1 MKLVK
6 DLSDENSRLLRD
18 NKRANE
24 SLDGMLK
31 DNADLNNRLVNIAFQ
46 SPEDGGDIFDD
57 AFADPAELA
66 ERAEKRQKAALQ
78 RQASAGQSGKAAPGM
93 DSAMQKRQEAT
104 AAEVS
109 RAVGASSPF
118 WLSPL
123 MQLRKPFDRLYTMYE
138 LSTLVGAVTSQVE
151 TALHALAAQI
161 MPWVASGHCKIM
173 CNDAT

>member
-6 DLSDENSRLLRD
+6 DLSEENSRLLRD

-46 SPEDGGDIFDD
+46 SSEDGGDIFDD

-66 ERAEKRQKAALQ
+66 ERAEKRKKAASQ
-78 RQASAGQSGKAAPGM
+78 RQASAGDSGKAANGM

-104 AAEVS
+104 AAEVK
-109 RAVGASSPF
+109 SSC
-118 WLSPL
+118 WCMLSL
-123 MQLRKPFDRLYTMYE
+123 LAISTDETMK
-138 LSTLVGAVTSQVE
+138 GF
-151 TALHALAAQI
+151 
-161 MPWVASGHCKIM
+161 
-173 CNDAT
+173 

>member
-6 DLSDENSRLLRD
+6 DLSEENTRLLRD

-66 ERAEKRQKAALQ
+66 ERAEKRKKAALE
-78 RQASAGQSGKAAPGM
+78 RQASAGDAARRAAASGM
-93 DSAMQKRQEAT
+93 DSAMKKRQEAT

-109 RAVGASSPF
+109 PPACACSTCCTTSSSSLYSSFWPQRGCSAEAVS
-118 WLSPL
+118 
-123 MQLRKPFDRLYTMYE
+123 
-138 LSTLVGAVTSQVE
+138 
-151 TALHALAAQI
+151 I
-161 MPWVASGHCKIM
+161 
-173 CNDAT
+173 

>member
-6 DLSDENSRLLRD
+6 DLSEENTRLLRD

-66 ERAEKRQKAALQ
+66 ERAEKRKKAALE
-78 RQASAGQSGKAAPGM
+78 RQGSAGGADRVATGM
-93 DSAMQKRQEAT
+93 DSAMKQRQEAT
-104 AAEVS
+104 AAEVRSCCCTCS
-109 RAVGASSPF
+109 RSSLFCSNSLSEPLVGYPLLYLVEYPLGSASMLESGVPIRKLRMS
-118 WLSPL
+118 WLS
-123 MQLRKPFDRLYTMYE
+123 RK
-138 LSTLVGAVTSQVE
+138 STCS
-151 TALHALAAQI
+151 
-161 MPWVASGHCKIM
+161 SS
-173 CNDAT
+173 

>member
-6 DLSDENSRLLRD
+6 DLSEENSRLLRD

-31 DNADLNNRLVNIAFQ
+31 DNTDLNNRLVNIAFQ

-66 ERAEKRQKAALQ
+66 ERTEKRKKAASQ
-78 RQASAGQSGKAAPGM
+78 RQASRSAGDSGKAANGM

-104 AAEVS
+104 AAEVK
-109 RAVGASSPF
+109 SSC
-118 WLSPL
+118 WCMLSL
-123 MQLRKPFDRLYTMYE
+123 LAISTDETME
-138 LSTLVGAVTSQVE
+138 GF
-151 TALHALAAQI
+151 
-161 MPWVASGHCKIM
+161 
-173 CNDAT
+173 